1 MTTKLSASLV
11 QFRAQYER
19 NAASLRAMFAEA
31 ERTKKKVNN
40 YTAGEL
46 EEMAL
51 RYENI
56 AAMDDEELR
65 DHLASVMSKIS
76 RVNA

>member
-31 ERTKKKVNN
+31 ERTNKTVNN